1 MIDNIDNIKKLIDY
15 LPNLIIYIVPGYI
28 TICIISFI
36 IQRKQSR
43 DKVDFFNYIVC
54 SYIIKSITEFVF
66 KKWINETNNIF
77 IIVIVSIVSGIIL
90 GLFIKSDKFNK
101 ILKSSRINLTIYSNI
116 FDDIDDKKY
125 GEFMRVHLTDEVI
138 YEGRMRKYEH
148 ANNFDDIHIM
158 LSEYI
163 KYKNQCDDSIKV
175 IDDLSSDN
183 TAWVVLRAKDIKAI
197 EVFYD
202 ERSENTEKISD
213 LKGKGIEELQNG
225 EIKESNRN

>member
-15 LPNLIIYIVPGYI
+15 LPSLIIYIVPGYI

-54 SYIIKSITEFVF
+54 SYIIKGITEFVF
-66 KKWINETNNIF
+66 KKWINETNSIF
-77 IIVIVSIVSGIIL
+77 IIVIISIVSGIIL

-101 ILKSSRINLTIYSNI
+101 ILKFLRINLTIHSNI

-138 YEGRMRKYEH
+138 YEGRMRKYEN

-213 LKGKGIEELQNG
+213 LKGKEIEELQNE
-225 EIKESNRN
+225 EIEESNRN